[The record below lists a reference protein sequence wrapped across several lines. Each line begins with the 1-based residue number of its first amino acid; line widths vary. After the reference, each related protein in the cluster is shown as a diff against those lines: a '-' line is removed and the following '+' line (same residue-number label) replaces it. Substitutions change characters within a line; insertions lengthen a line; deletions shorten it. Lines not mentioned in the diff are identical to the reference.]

1 MNIKRQDWELFL
13 LSMIALFL
21 ELAVIRWL
29 SSEIRIFAYFKNLP
43 LMGAF
48 VGFGVGFLLYERA
61 GKLLDWFPRLLFA
74 LVVIIA
80 GAKGFGLTHIVF
92 VDPREFFLLGVGLG
106 DHAETA
112 PSLLK
117 MLKGLG
123 VIVGMFFLVVA
134 TFAALTAKLGELL
147 NREKPLVA
155 YSINVAGSL
164 AGILAF
170 TLASYLQT
178 GPFVWLSFSLVPLW
192 LLLYRDRGRKPA
204 FYFTTLIF
212 SSILFGYVNPAIW
225 SPYYRIS
232 IYDEGQHVGVPAFH
246 IMVNYDG
253 FQSVQDLSTEGLSKF
268 PPEAQRILSRHYN
281 LPYALSRRPVE
292 SVLILGGG
300 AGNDAAAA
308 LRNGAKR
315 VDVVEIDPVIAQIGR
330 ALHPEKPYS
339 SERLRLH
346 VDDARSF
353 LQRTGDKYDLVIF
366 ATLDSHAAFSSMS
379 SLRMDNFVFTEES
392 IERVRALLNP
402 GGGIA
407 INFFAIKPWLTQR
420 HYNTLA
426 KDAEAPL
433 LAYASPANDEVIF
446 LAGELFDGGRDVGLS
461 DYVPVQGPFAPGYVE
476 PTTDDWP
483 FLFLEERGVPFQYV
497 LPLLL
502 IVALAIVPLRFAEV
516 KLGEVNWQLFFMG
529 AAFLL
534 IETHA
539 VTSLALIFGST
550 WLVNSIVIGSIMVM
564 ILVANFAIV
573 RMPAVGFP
581 VLYAALAATLLFNFA
596 FSLDALNHLSWGARL
611 AAAGTVISMPLFFA
625 ALIFAKAFAV
635 VESPSKALAAN
646 LFGSLLGGVLEYLD
660 MWTGLSWLSVVALF
674 LYGLSALALYMRMR
688 AVPAANP
695 RGAHAL
701 GA

>member
-13 LSMIALFL
+13 LSTIALFL
-21 ELAVIRWL
+21 ELAIIRWL

-48 VGFGVGFLLYERA
+48 VGFGVGFLMYERA

-112 PSLLK
+112 PSALQ
-117 MLKGLG
+117 MLKGLTVVVG
-123 VIVGMFFLVVA
+123 VFFLVVA
-134 TFAALTAKLGELL
+134 TFATLTAKLGELL
-147 NREKPLVA
+147 NREKPLIA
-155 YSINVAGSL
+155 YSVNVAGSL

-178 GPFVWLSFSLVPLW
+178 GPFVWLTFSLVPLY
-192 LLLYRDRGRKPA
+192 LLFYRDRGRKPV
-204 FYFTTLIF
+204 FYFTTLIL
-212 SSILFGYVNPAIW
+212 STILFGAVNPGTW

-232 IYDEGQHVGVPAFH
+232 LYDESNHGVSAFQ
-246 IMVNYDG
+246 IVVNYDG
-253 FQSVQDLSTEGLSKF
+253 FQSVQDLSPTALEKF
-268 PPEAQRILSRHYN
+268 PVEAQRILSRHYN
-281 LPYALSRRPVE
+281 LPYAMSRKPVE

-315 VDVVEIDPVIAQIGR
+315 VDVVEIDPVIAQLGR
-330 ALHPEKPYS
+330 DRHPEKPYS
-339 SERLRLH
+339 SDRLRLH

-353 LQRTGDKYDLVIF
+353 LQRTNEKYDLVVF

-392 IERVRALLNP
+392 IERVRSLLNP

-426 KDAEAPL
+426 HDTDMPL
-433 LAYASPANDEVIF
+433 IAYASPGNDELIF
-446 LAGELFDGGRDVGLS
+446 LSGDLFDASRGVGLS
-461 DYVPVQGPFAPGYVE
+461 DYKPVQGPFAHGYVE

-483 FLFLEERGVPFQYV
+483 FLFLEQRGVPFQYI
-497 LPLLL
+497 LPLFL
-502 IVALAIVPLRFAEV
+502 IVVLAVVPLRVAEV
-516 KLGEVNWQLFFMG
+516 KLNDVNWQLFFMG

-550 WLVNSIVIGSIMVM
+550 WLVNSIVIGSIMIM
-564 ILVANFAIV
+564 ILVANFAIE
-573 RMPAVGFP
+573 RMPGVSFA
-581 VLYAALAATLLFNFA
+581 VLYGALAATLLFNFM
-596 FSLDALNHLSWGARL
+596 FSLDMINGWSWGMRL
-611 AAAGTVISMPLFFA
+611 AAGGLIISVPLFFA

-660 MWTGLSWLSVVALF
+660 MWTGLSWLNMVALL
-674 LYGLSALALYMRMR
+674 LYGLSALALYMQMR
-688 AVPAANP
+688 AVPAYAP
-695 RGAHAL
+695 RIGEPVRH
-701 GA
+701 